1 MTDISVISDKG
12 ALAAIEKFGK
22 MIEIFGDM
30 ENSDCSCD
38 VCKRKR
44 TSQIQRLS
52 FPKYLDYSLEEGAY
66 SNYYLGAFQ
75 NYDQVLADVTTRFLS
90 AGDIVRVTK
99 YGSPSYKG
107 T

>member
-1 MTDISVISDKG
+1 MISDKG

-30 ENSDCSCD
+30 ENSDCPCS
-38 VCKRKR
+38 VCEQKR
-44 TSQIQRLS
+44 TSQIQRLP

-66 SNYYLGAFQ
+66 YNYNLGAFQ

-99 YGSPSYKG
+99 YDSYLN
-107 T
+107 